1 MQIQKRRD
9 MGVRET
15 KARGCWRGARVTERE
30 EGELEKQRSD
40 TDAEKRT
47 EIVRETLTW

>member
-30 EGELEKQRSD
+30 EGEPEKQRSD